1 MILTYKQLFVIFTP
15 IKVIQPQ
22 SHSLMKRI
30 YLKVSKKQNSV
41 ITVYRTD

>member
-1 MILTYKQLFVIFTP
+1 MIPVYQRLFVIFTI

-30 YLKVSKKQNSV
+30 YLKYVKEKK
-41 ITVYRTD
+41 